1 MTEEIYDQIAG
12 TVRRARAVFPTGI
25 VHEIT
30 GNVIRVIGLSSEAR
44 VGDRVRIVGSSLRG
58 EVLCSTEGVIDVM
71 VEGSTEGLGLGA
83 HVALLPRPVFA
94 PHSSWIGR
102 VVDPDGKP
110 LDGGPLLPGTSIRLL
125 HCPPPSASARRGMG
139 KRISTGF
146 AVFDTLLPIV
156 RGQRIGLFAGSG
168 VGKSTLLAS
177 LAKKVE
183 ADIIVIGLV
192 GERGRELREFV
203 EKSLGPEGMK
213 RSVVVA
219 ATSDRAPQVRRRC
232 PLAAT
237 AVAEFFRD
245 QGHHVLLLMDSVTRF
260 AEAHREVSV
269 ASGEPA
275 NLRGHPASTPA
286 AIAGLCERAGPGEGT
301 QGDITAIYSV
311 LVSASDMDE
320 PIADMLRGVLDGHVI
335 LDRQIA
341 ERGRFPA
348 IDVPRSV
355 SRSLPEAANP
365 SENKV
370 IQRARQL
377 MGTYAQAEL
386 MIQSGLYVSGS
397 DPKVDESI
405 VTNERLETFIAT
417 QGSKSIAGSFRLL
430 NQALK
435 VDGSG

>member
-1 MTEEIYDQIAG
+1 
-12 TVRRARAVFPTGI
+12 
-25 VHEIT
+25 
-30 GNVIRVIGLSSEAR
+30 
-44 VGDRVRIVGSSLRG
+44 
-58 EVLCSTEGVIDVM
+58 
-71 VEGSTEGLGLGA
+71 
-83 HVALLPRPVFA
+83 
-94 PHSSWIGR
+94 
-102 VVDPDGKP
+102 
-110 LDGGPLLPGTSIRLL
+110 
-125 HCPPPSASARRGMG
+125 
-139 KRISTGF
+139 
-146 AVFDTLLPIV
+146 
-156 RGQRIGLFAGSG
+156 
-168 VGKSTLLAS
+168 
-177 LAKKVE
+177 
-183 ADIIVIGLV
+183 
-192 GERGRELREFV
+192 
-203 EKSLGPEGMK
+203 
-213 RSVVVA
+213 
-219 ATSDRAPQVRRRC
+219 
-232 PLAAT
+232 
-237 AVAEFFRD
+237 
-245 QGHHVLLLMDSVTRF
+245 
-260 AEAHREVSV
+260 
-269 ASGEPA
+269 
-275 NLRGHPASTPA
+275 
-286 AIAGLCERAGPGEGT
+286 
-301 QGDITAIYSV
+301 
-311 LVSASDMDE
+311 MDE